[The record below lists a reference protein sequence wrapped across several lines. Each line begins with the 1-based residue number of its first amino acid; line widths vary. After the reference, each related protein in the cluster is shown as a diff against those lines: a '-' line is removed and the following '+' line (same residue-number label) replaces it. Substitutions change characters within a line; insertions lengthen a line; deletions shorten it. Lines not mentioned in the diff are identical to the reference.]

1 MKKVVSDPSGHDMQ
15 IRCFRLFAAYSA
27 AYAALVARGL
37 LALKTEHFRQKKPPR
52 VENHRLNF
60 FVPGKFYSLI
70 HNIYPPYFAFF
81 TCVRCIFNVYWKAL
95 DNIMESCQSGR
106 SCSTRNAVS
115 LTGPRVRI
123 PDSPPKTLKEF
134 TWGFF
139 FSFICLSYSSDMK
152 PASKLPYETAAK
164 GDNEHQQHHYRQ
176 YFHENKRRS
185 ALSDRWTYPYRCPY
199 HGKSN
204 QQ

>member
-1 MKKVVSDPSGHDMQ
+1 MIPGSA
-15 IRCFRLFAAYSA
+15 FLAYI
-27 AYAALVARGL
+27 
-37 LALKTEHFRQKKPPR
+37 
-52 VENHRLNF
+52 
-60 FVPGKFYSLI
+60 LI

-81 TCVRCIFNVYWKAL
+81 PCVRCIFNVYWKAL

-152 PASKLPYETAAK
+152 PASKFPYETAAK
-164 GDNEHQQHHYRQ
+164 GDNKHQQHHYRQ

-204 QQ
+204 KQQHRKHIFLLSVKIGNEKRPGNNKSAAADHRRRENRPAGI